1 MSIFL
6 YNVLQKNKIAK
17 LWRMTKQMIVCPL
30 ELHFCDSRKWMSGLC
45 FLNTS
50 IIIYRLFVIYS

>member
-1 MSIFL
+1 MYCKRI
-6 YNVLQKNKIAK
+6 KIAK

-45 FLNTS
+45 FQNTS